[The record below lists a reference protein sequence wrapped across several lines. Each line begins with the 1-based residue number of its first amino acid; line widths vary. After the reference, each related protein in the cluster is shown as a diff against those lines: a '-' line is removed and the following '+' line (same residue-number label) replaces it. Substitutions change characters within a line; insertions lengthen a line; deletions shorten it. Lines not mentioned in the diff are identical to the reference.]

1 MHVSAN
7 SPRIDPQQ
15 AQPGKGQTP
24 PPRQG
29 AGSFAAAL
37 EDAQAP
43 GAAKPAGP
51 GSAMPTAGMPGAPLN
66 PTLGRV
72 L

>member
-15 AQPGKGQTP
+15 QTVPGKGLAV

-37 EDAQAP
+37 DDARSTA
-43 GAAKPAGP
+43 GKPAGP
-51 GSAMPTAGMPGAPLN
+51 AAAHPPAPLT
-66 PTLGRV
+66 PAPGR
-72 L
+72 LL